1 MSQDSPT
8 KASSLILLSSIYGRC
23 WKPKGKKR
31 RGKRRGQRGE
41 RRGRDGGDNEHREER
56 KEAGHGLF
64 SGCALKF
71 PVIPGESEVR
81 ISENEI
87 RGIS

>member
-23 WKPKGKKR
+23 WKPKG
-31 RGKRRGQRGE
+31 RRGQRGE